1 MNVEIY
7 DNRDNFLFF
16 SACGPVALTEEGRQ
30 AIFRFVFLY
39 ASVPVCLPCGDPCEH
54 VNVHPTQ
61 PNQPN

>member
-30 AIFRFVFLY
+30 AVFRLVFICECARLSTLWR
-39 ASVPVCLPCGDPCEH
+39 SV
-54 VNVHPTQ
+54 
-61 PNQPN
+61 